1 MLAVQNAPHMT
12 SKKPRLLVVIDSDLK
27 EEFETLCEIENRS
40 MSNQAVTLIK
50 NFVEQ
55 AKREGKLGDRAKN
68 SGAKSK

>member
-1 MLAVQNAPHMT
+1 MLAVQIAPNMT

-50 NFVEQ
+50 NFVDN
-55 AKREGKLGDRAKN
+55 AKREGKLSDRTN
-68 SGAKSK
+68 SKGSK